1 MEFSL
6 EFDIIENVPFG
17 NNYHNNP
24 IFYLNIHV
32 SLKINLVRYFKMCR
46 GRKYCPI
53 KCVNLFLK
61 LSNQDFIIFR
71 NHDIQVAFYYF
82 TGAVIVNADLGETKS
97 LEKALEGADIMFLT
111 THYWEERNKEKEVI
125 KVCCG

>member
-1 MEFSL
+1 M
-6 EFDIIENVPFG
+6 
-17 NNYHNNP
+17 
-24 IFYLNIHV
+24 YLF
-32 SLKINLVRYFKMCR
+32 KKVRYFKLCR
-46 GRKYCPI
+46 EFRYYPI

-61 LSNQDFIIFR
+61 LSDEDFIIFC
-71 NHDIQVAFYYF
+71 NHDTQVAFYYF

-125 KVCCG
+125 KVICFCIL